1 MKSLEILYEG
11 KLNEWVASFLGTLSE
26 DIEADQ
32 LGSAPAAELLRTL
45 QPQYWFSAHL
55 HVKFAALVQHQVST
69 QLKPAL

>member
-11 KLNEWVASFLGTLSE
+11 KLNEWVASFLCTLSD
-26 DIEADQ
+26 DIAADQ
-32 LGSAPAAELLRTL
+32 LGSAPAAELLRAL